1 MGEALEQNE
10 EAPQERRLRLVKMG
24 EKIQEGLRHFDAWS
38 NNVTGLGTSFDK
50 AQHTSF
56 GRKSRIPD
64 QKLSD
69 LFHGDDLSRRVVSIT
84 PKEMTRKGHILK
96 VPEINDDAK
105 DGLLTETQR
114 LNVNRTM
121 QVGLTW
127 GGLYGGAA
135 GVLGIRDGRDSR
147 EPVDEENIQGVD
159 FINIVDKRYLQ
170 PVEWQNDPMQPDFGE
185 PLVYRITPRTA
196 VGMINGSMT
205 VEVHRSRLLIFPG
218 VLTSD
223 DERANNDGWDFS
235 KLQTI
240 LPVIR
245 DFQSTWLAVGNLIQE
260 ASVGVYKVKDLIGL
274 IASKQQ
280 NVVTQ
285 RLQMIDISKSVARSI
300 AIDADNEEYS
310 RIGAQLTELSK
321 LLDRY
326 MLRLSSAVE
335 IPVTI
340 LMGQSPAGMNATG
353 DADFRWYYDNVAT
366 DQTNILKPL
375 LVKLYRYIFLAKEGP
390 TGGEMP
396 KSFDVIFTPLWAM
409 SPKEQAEVEKLIA
422 EKDSIY
428 IDKGVQTSEET
439 GLSRYTP
446 EGWRMDTTID
456 REAREDS
463 IKKQREAAKS
473 NQTEKV
479 ALELAP
485 TDIAKVVTVNEAR
498 ASQGLGP
505 MADEE
510 AGSLSVF
517 EFAAKAQS
525 GSGGVAASP
534 QPEGVLSNSVAPGSD
549 EEEEPQTPNAPD
561 ATDESVDEEEQE

>member
-1 MGEALEQNE
+1 MGEALERQDE
-10 EAPQERRLRLVKMG
+10 SSSERRLRLVKMG
-24 EKIQEGLRHFDAWS
+24 EQIQEGIRHFDSWS

-50 AQHTSF
+50 AQHTAF

-69 LFHGDDLSRRVVSIT
+69 LFHGDDLSRRVVTIT
-84 PKEMTRKGHILK
+84 PKEMTRKGFILK
-96 VPEINDDAK
+96 VPETAEDSDAQSGILNDM
-105 DGLLTETQR
+105 QR
-114 LNVNRTM
+114 LNVVRQM

-127 GGLYGGAA
+127 GSLYGGSA

-147 EPVDEENIQGVD
+147 EPVDEENIEGVD

-170 PVEWQNDPMQPDFGE
+170 PVEWQNDPMQADFGE
-185 PLVYRITPRTA
+185 PTIYRITPRTA
-196 VGMINGSMT
+196 VGMINGSTT

-218 VLTSD
+218 VLTGE
-223 DERANNDGWDFS
+223 DEKANNDGWDFS

-245 DFQSTWLAVGNLIQE
+245 DFNSTWLAVGNLIQE
-260 ASVGVYKVKDLIGL
+260 SSVGVYKVKDLIGL

-300 AIDADNEEYS
+300 AIDADNEEYT

-353 DADFRWYYDNVAT
+353 DADFRWFYDNVAT
-366 DQTNILKPL
+366 EQTNVLKPI
-375 LVKLYRYIFLAKEGP
+375 LVKLFRYLFLSKSGP
-390 TGGEMP
+390 TSGALP
-396 KSFDVIFTPLWAM
+396 KAFDIIFTPLWALT
-409 SPKEQAEVEKLIA
+409 PKEQAEVEKLTA
-422 EKDSIY
+422 EKDNIY
-428 IDKGVQTSEET
+428 IGAKVQTAEET
-439 GLSRYTP
+439 ALSRMTP
-446 EGWRMDTTID
+446 EGWRSDTTID
-456 REAREDS
+456 R
-463 IKKQREAAKS
+463 KQREESIKSQRAAAAKDT
-473 NQTEKV
+473 TEKV

-498 ASQGLGP
+498 ASQGLG
-505 MADEE
+505 ALEGD
-510 AGSLSVF
+510 GGGLSVF
-517 EFAAKAQS
+517 EFAAKAA
-525 GSGGVAASP
+525 GNSGGGGVPATVAPEGAAS
-534 QPEGVLSNSVAPGSD
+534 NAP
-549 EEEEPQTPNAPD
+549 EEEEPKTPNAPD
-561 ATDESVDEEEQE
+561 ATGASVDEEEEE